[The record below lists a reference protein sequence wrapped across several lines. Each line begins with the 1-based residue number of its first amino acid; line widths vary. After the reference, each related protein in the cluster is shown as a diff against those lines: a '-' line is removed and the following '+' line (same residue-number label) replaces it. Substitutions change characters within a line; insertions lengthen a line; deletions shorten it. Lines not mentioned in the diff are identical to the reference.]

1 MLMVKDKLKEQQPI
15 VYHTLKN
22 ALENSRLAHAYLF
35 SGPGGSM
42 KKDAAILL
50 AQSLLCKGNTF
61 ACEECDLCKRVKAH
75 EYADMIYLDGSEI
88 SIKKEDI
95 KKLQKSFEKTALEK
109 NGRKIYILD
118 HVENATADALN
129 SLLKFLEE
137 PSGDMT
143 AILLVEQMD
152 RLLPTIVSRCQ
163 NVPFKAMN
171 TAQVFEETKKEMDRL
186 DAYFLSKMLRNK
198 EGMKEISESE
208 DYQHALYCFKKTLEE
223 IHISVAD
230 SLMFLQLE
238 GFNAKQKKFGKQ
250 ACEYFFSMLQIF
262 FMDYM
267 RKNTLENENWYN
279 HQIEKMR
286 NKNIDYVRIL
296 QILMQGKDKLLR
308 SVNIQLLIDQILYQI
323 SEVL

>member
-143 AILLVEQMD
+143 AILLVEQNANMA
-152 RLLPTIVSRCQ
+152 L
-163 NVPFKAMN
+163 KAANLGYVM
-171 TAQVFEETKKEMDRL
+171 ETGRIT
-186 DAYFLSKMLRNK
+186 LSGTGAEL
-198 EGMKEISESE
+198 
-208 DYQHALYCFKKTLEE
+208 
-223 IHISVAD
+223 
-230 SLMFLQLE
+230 
-238 GFNAKQKKFGKQ
+238 
-250 ACEYFFSMLQIF
+250 
-262 FMDYM
+262 
-267 RKNTLENENWYN
+267 LENEAVKAAY
-279 HQIEKMR
+279 
-286 NKNIDYVRIL
+286 L
-296 QILMQGKDKLLR
+296 GKAKK
-308 SVNIQLLIDQILYQI
+308 
-323 SEVL
+323 